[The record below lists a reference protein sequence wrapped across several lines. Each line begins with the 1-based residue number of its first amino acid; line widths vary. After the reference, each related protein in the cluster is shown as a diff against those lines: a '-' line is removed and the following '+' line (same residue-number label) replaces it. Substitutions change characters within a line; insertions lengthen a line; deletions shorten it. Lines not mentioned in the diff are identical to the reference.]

1 MLRRLTSRLPGLT
14 PGTRSLHRHLLLWLL
29 LPQLVLWLA
38 AASFTYQ
45 LAGRYANQAIDA
57 SLTTASRALARQVK
71 PSGSGLLIDFPRAAQ
86 DIIEADPDDRVY
98 YMVSTP
104 PGEFILG
111 NSQMPQPPAEI
122 TDPRLGQP
130 YLYDGVVRDKSV
142 GDQPREVNVRVV
154 ALYLAYGEPG
164 KPQRML
170 VQVARSRASREE
182 LARQILIDTALPLSL
197 LIVLMSVIVWGGIR
211 GGLAP
216 LARLRSVVESRA
228 INDLAPIRLE
238 AAPEEVRSLA
248 LALNTL
254 LAEVRD
260 NVNAQKR
267 FISDAA
273 HQLRTPLAGLKSQ
286 TELALASATVHTDP
300 ELHARLQRVHE
311 SATRSAHLVS
321 QLLALARAEPEAAM
335 AQSRSRFDLQRL
347 AREVAAEQVPRALAA
362 GIDLG
367 GDDEDPSEAPLLVLG
382 NAMLIREALVNLVDN
397 AIRYAGRGASITV
410 SAHAQGSDAVVT
422 VEDTGPGVPDSEH
435 EHIFQRFVRATN
447 EGNGCGL
454 GLAIVKEIVERSS
467 GSVTL
472 QSVRPQGLRVI
483 VRFPLAG

>member
-1 MLRRLTSRLPGLT
+1 MRLPGLT

-111 NSQMPQPPAEI
+111 NSQMPQPPADI
-122 TDPRLGQP
+122 TEPRFGQP
-130 YLYDGVVRDKSV
+130 YLYDGVVRDKSS
-142 GDQPREVNVRVV
+142 GDTPREVNVRVV

-286 TELALASATVHTDP
+286 TELALASAAASSDP

-321 QLLALARAEPEAAM
+321 QLLALARAEPEAAL

-367 GDDEDPSEAPLLVLG
+367 SDDSADDDDPPEAPIFVLG

-410 SAHAQGSDAVVT
+410 SAHAQGTQAVVT
-422 VEDTGPGVPDSEH
+422 VEDTGPGVPESEH
-435 EHIFQRFVRATN
+435 EHIFQRFVRATH

-472 QSVRPQGLRVI
+472 QSVQPQGLRVT